1 VDWVSISRACVAH
14 LAFDTMAQLQEGDD
28 VAQLQP
34 VDMAPLLRQVPG
46 KWVALRNGEIVEV
59 RDTLD
64 ALTVALEE
72 RGLSDVT
79 VLRAPAE
86 GETEMV
92 GLG

>member
-1 VDWVSISRACVAH
+1 LISGGVRYH
-14 LAFDTMAQLQEGDD
+14 SAFDTTARLQEGND

-46 KWVALRNGEIVEV
+46 KWVALRNGEIIEV

>member
-1 VDWVSISRACVAH
+1 
-14 LAFDTMAQLQEGDD
+14 
-28 VAQLQP
+28 
-34 VDMAPLLRQVPG
+34 MAPLLRQVPG
-46 KWVALRNGEIVEV
+46 KWVALHNGEIIEV

-79 VLRAPAE
+79 ALRAQAE
-86 GETEMV
+86 GEAEMV

>member
-1 VDWVSISRACVAH
+1 
-14 LAFDTMAQLQEGDD
+14 
-28 VAQLQP
+28 
-34 VDMAPLLRQVPG
+34 MAPLLPQVPG
-46 KWVALRNGEIVEV
+46 KWVALYNGEIIEV
-59 RDTLD
+59 RETLD

>member
-1 VDWVSISRACVAH
+1 
-14 LAFDTMAQLQEGDD
+14 LAS
-28 VAQLQP
+28 
-34 VDMAPLLRQVPG
+34 LLGQVPG
-46 KWVALRNGEIVEV
+46 KWVALRNGEIIEV

-79 VLRAPAE
+79 VLRASAE
-86 GETEMV
+86 GETEII

>member
-1 VDWVSISRACVAH
+1 MRSLGVTGPLTFNVGETPGRNDVAH
-14 LAFDTMAQLQEGDD
+14 LH
-28 VAQLQP
+28 P
-34 VDMAPLLRQVPG
+34 VDIAPLLRQVPG
-46 KWVALRNGEIVEV
+46 KWVALHNGEIIEV
-59 RDTLD
+59 RETLD

-79 VLRAPAE
+79 VLRAPTE